1 MQIGKQVEIKQ
12 YPKVEPFKLPK
23 KESPEK
29 PIPVEMPVR
38 EKEKVTIDNP
48 KRTRTKND

>member
-1 MQIGKQVEIKQ
+1 MQIGEQKEVKQ

-23 KESPEK
+23 RESPES
-29 PIPVEMPVR
+29 PIPVSIPVR

-48 KRTRTKND
+48 KPTRTKDN